1 VYWYPADRA
10 RGSCVVIFHC
20 PIGPVRRTSV
30 TLALYTMLAPG
41 LALIFDLDGV
51 IIDSMPLHTQSWKL
65 FLERHHIDPA
75 NMVERMHGG
84 RNDRIIT
91 EFFGS
96 ALSPEENFRLGA
108 EKEALW
114 RQMMDPVLHTYL
126 VPGIAD
132 FLNRYSEAP
141 IALATNAEPAN
152 AEFVLS
158 KANLRTR
165 FRAIVDGMQVVR
177 PKPWPDVYSRAS
189 DLLGVEPS
197 DCIVFEDS
205 PTGVQAAKAAGMR
218 VVGIR
223 THTAELDGVAFSCD
237 NFLDPALDVWLS
249 AQRTTRQQ
257 S

>member
-1 VYWYPADRA
+1 
-10 RGSCVVIFHC
+10 
-20 PIGPVRRTSV
+20 
-30 TLALYTMLAPG
+30 MLAPG

-51 IIDSMPLHTQSWKL
+51 IVDSMPLHSKAWFI
-65 FLERHHIDPA
+65 FLERHGVEARD
-75 NMVERMHGG
+75 MVERMHGR
-84 RNDRIIT
+84 RNDEIIA
-91 EFFGS
+91 EFFG
-96 ALSPEENFRLGA
+96 AHLSHDENFRLGA

-114 RQMMDPVLHTYL
+114 REMMDPVLETYL
-126 VPGIAD
+126 VPGIAQ
-132 FLNRYSEAP
+132 FLDRYGEAP

-158 KANLRTR
+158 KAKLRTR
-165 FRAIVDGMQVVR
+165 FHAIVDGMQVSK

-223 THTAELDGVAFSCD
+223 THTELEGVVFSCD
-237 NFLDPALDVWLS
+237 NFLDPALDVWLGS
-249 AQRTTRQQ
+249 QRTTRQ
-257 S
+257 SARPS